1 MQKYG
6 NFCLR
11 ISGFK
16 PKKRFYLPN
25 QSNPYFCKKNSKMKR
40 LFAAIKV
47 HPDPNLLKI
56 YSQLRA
62 SVSYEKIN
70 WVSEKNIHITLKF
83 FGDTHEHQIDT
94 ICEVF
99 DEIAG
104 RHKPFTIR
112 LKDIGIFGSRYNP
125 RVIWFGMENCP
136 EVERLAADV
145 INNLE
150 DAGFQH
156 DGQHFRPHLTVGRVK
171 MINDK
176 SMFQKNIDKLKN
188 VFLQEVPVTEFHLY
202 ESILR
207 PQGPLYNEIECFKL

>member
-1 MQKYG
+1 
-6 NFCLR
+6 
-11 ISGFK
+11 
-16 PKKRFYLPN
+16 
-25 QSNPYFCKKNSKMKR
+25 MKR

-56 YSQLRA
+56 YSQLRN
-62 SVSYEKIN
+62 SVSYEKIT

-83 FGDTHEHQIDT
+83 FGDTPEHQIDS

-104 RHKPFTIR
+104 RHKPFTIK

-136 EVERLAADV
+136 EVESLAADV
-145 INNLE
+145 IQDLE
-150 DAGFQH
+150 DAGFPH

-176 SMFQKNIDKLKN
+176 NLFQKNIDKLKN
-188 VFLQEVPVTEFHLY
+188 VFLQEVPVAEFHLY

-207 PQGPLYNEIECFKL
+207 PQGPIYNLVENFKLG

>member
-1 MQKYG
+1 
-6 NFCLR
+6 
-11 ISGFK
+11 
-16 PKKRFYLPN
+16 
-25 QSNPYFCKKNSKMKR
+25 MKR

-83 FGDTHEHQIDT
+83 FGDTPENKIDT
-94 ICEVF
+94 ICKVF
-99 DEIAG
+99 DEISG
-104 RHKPFTIR
+104 KYNPFVIK

-136 EVERLAADV
+136 EVEKLASDV
-145 INNLE
+145 IINLD
-150 DAGFQH
+150 DAGFEQ
-156 DGQHFRPHLTVGRVK
+156 DGQNFRPHLTVGRIK

-176 SMFQKNIDKLKN
+176 HRFQQNIDKLKN
-188 VFLQEVPVTEFHLY
+188 IFIQEVPVTEFHLY

-207 PQGPLYNEIECFKL
+207 PQGPLYNEIERFNLES